1 MRCSLILTTCSKFQ
15 QFTDDIPKQL
25 DPCSLVHLTWLKLH
39 PKSTFGIIPKCSS
52 PFQNVFFW
60 RSSAEILLGSVFWGV
75 FIRVFWSIF
84 PIFFLNLCWVFF
96 RMLSIFP
103 DSQQNWCEDLFF
115 LVGLTSI
122 LPNFPGY
129 FLVLC
134 IFPSFIVFTD
144 FNSTFEV
151 FFRVLSIFPN
161 FARKKCFIVQ
171 MKLSLEAP
179 SSLHLYMGSNIWT
192 LCLYISCPNNQ
203 INGHIKY
210 WESFIWTMKQN
221 VW

>member
-1 MRCSLILTTCSKFQ
+1 MGQWAGLQTCWGLSSRQCHQLILTTCSKFE

-60 RSSAEILLGSVFWGV
+60 RSSAEIHSWKKWFCLWDPFFWGV

-103 DSQQNWCEDLFF
+103 DSQQNWCEDLF
-115 LVGLTSI
+115 
-122 LPNFPGY
+122 
-129 FLVLC
+129 
-134 IFPSFIVFTD
+134 SF
-144 FNSTFEV
+144 
-151 FFRVLSIFPN
+151 
-161 FARKKCFIVQ
+161 
-171 MKLSLEAP
+171 
-179 SSLHLYMGSNIWT
+179 
-192 LCLYISCPNNQ
+192 
-203 INGHIKY
+203 
-210 WESFIWTMKQN
+210 SFWSY
-221 VW
+221 